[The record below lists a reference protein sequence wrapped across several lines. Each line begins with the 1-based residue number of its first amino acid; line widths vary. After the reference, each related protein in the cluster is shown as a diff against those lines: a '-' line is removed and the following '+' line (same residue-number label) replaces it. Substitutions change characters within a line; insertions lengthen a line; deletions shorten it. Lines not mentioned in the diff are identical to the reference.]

1 MPNHEWIV
9 GVLNDIASY
18 AEKNNMEKLKETL
31 RAAQAVAIV
40 ETGCD
45 IVNFPEPERPKLQVV
60 K

>member
-1 MPNHEWIV
+1 MPNHGWIV
-9 GVLNDIASY
+9 SILEDVACY
-18 AEKNNMEKLKETL
+18 AEKNNLEKLKETL